1 MGVLMNVSLRF
12 VCITWLAVGSHVRDI
27 LHNIPRTIT
36 PSQTTRPGEAG
47 PTSSS
52 PGREDSPKTVLV
64 PDPSLAELRGAPL
77 RLSSATNDGGSVS
90 SSLPMSRTQSSE
102 YLPMPSFRL
111 MADYSSPP
119 LEDDVLGEA
128 VPLSALKPLAQLG
141 AGEFCT
147 VHRATLRGS
156 MVALKRLRPA
166 RLALGDSSRL
176 DLGREIAV
184 LSRVEHPNIIRLV
197 AHGVDGDGVPF
208 CCLEMFSQPL
218 SALLPSGAEVG
229 FFARQREAR
238 KWPLARG
245 LSVGLQLAEAL
256 RYCHDEFMPGYR
268 LLHRDLKPANVGIM
282 PDGRAVLRSAP
293 LFISYR
299 PVSASLG
306 SPMLYFRCSQT
317 LGCCPSGRGT
327 RPTTATSGSLRA

>member
-1 MGVLMNVSLRF
+1 
-12 VCITWLAVGSHVRDI
+12 
-27 LHNIPRTIT
+27 
-36 PSQTTRPGEAG
+36 
-47 PTSSS
+47 
-52 PGREDSPKTVLV
+52 
-64 PDPSLAELRGAPL
+64 
-77 RLSSATNDGGSVS
+77 
-90 SSLPMSRTQSSE
+90 MSRTQSSE
-102 YLPMPSFRL
+102 YLPRL

-208 CCLEMFSQPL
+208 CCLEIFSQPL